1 LISSTLANNIFKIMK
16 MLTNTLRTLVKEP
29 NIIKISLK
37 LCNQHFKSVK
47 KKTLFD
53 IKFTIPPKKKFTFPK
68 CT

>member
-1 LISSTLANNIFKIMK
+1 